1 MLGDKMDEEE
11 YLHQIAQLKH
21 ELHLMRKQHEEE
33 VTDLKKE
40 LLAAHKEIREL
51 KGRLATYENANTP
64 PSKQRFKE
72 PEETKDDEKGE
83 KKRGRPPGAEG
94 STRETPTPTEK
105 IEATGEK
112 CPSCKANLGMPEFY
126 ETKVIEETPE
136 PAPMRIIEAKV
147 AHYNC
152 PSCGIHVVARHPE
165 IPKIGRFGVRLQA
178 EIAAMRNEDRLPF
191 RKLRQTLCRRYGI
204 MITPAAL
211 LEIEGRVAGAIG
223 PAYEEGKRKM
233 RLAKVA
239 YCDETTFR
247 VDGADWWL
255 WVFTDGRN
263 TIFVIRRSRS
273 GKVVDEILGKDFK
286 GVIVSDGFAA
296 YGNRGV
302 HQRCWAHLIREL
314 EFPAKKNKQLLP
326 YLDELRGFFH
336 RTKQKIASLPPP
348 WKRKSIREDAEKWL
362 SCFLDTVKTVK
373 GLDSFATYLGNGMR
387 DWLTFVE
394 HEGVEPTNNIAERAL
409 RELIVIRKIIGTLR
423 CERGADNRA
432 ALASMFATW
441 KLEGKS
447 PQAELLAALRS

>member
-1 MLGDKMDEEE
+1 MDEEE

-21 ELHLMRKQHEEE
+21 ELLQSQKKHEAEM
-33 VTDLKKE
+33 TQLKRE
-40 LLAAHKEIREL
+40 LLEAHKEIKEL
-51 KGRLATYENANTP
+51 KARLAAYENANTP

-72 PEETKDDEKGE
+72 HEETEDDKQEE

-94 STRETPTPTEK
+94 STRETPSPTEK
-105 IEATGEK
+105 IEATEAK
-112 CPSCKANLGMPEFY
+112 CPACKANLGSPEFY
-126 ETKVIEETPE
+126 ETKVIEEAPE
-136 PAPMRIIEAKV
+136 PAPMRIIGAKV

-165 IPKIGRFGVRLQA
+165 IPKTGRIGVRLQT
-178 EIAAMRNEDRLPF
+178 EIASMRNEDRLPF
-191 RKLRQTLCRRYGI
+191 RKLKQTLFRRYGI
-204 MITPAAL
+204 TITPAAL
-211 LEIEGRVAGAIG
+211 LEIEGRIADAVK
-223 PAYEEGKRKM
+223 PLYVEGKKKI

-247 VDGADWWL
+247 VDGEDWWL

-273 GKVVDEILGKDFK
+273 GKVVDEMLGKNFR
-286 GVIVSDGFAA
+286 GIIVSDGFAA
-296 YGNRGV
+296 YGNRGL

-314 EFPAKKNKQLLP
+314 EFPVKKNEQFLP
-326 YLDELRGFFH
+326 YLKELREFYH
-336 RTKQKIASLPPP
+336 KTKQKLTSLPPP
-348 WKRKSIREDAEKWL
+348 WKRASIRQEGEKWL

-373 GLDSFATYLGNGMR
+373 GLASFATYLENGMH

-394 HEGVEPTNNIAERAL
+394 HDGVEPTNNIAERAL

-423 CERGADNRA
+423 CERSADNRA

-441 KLEGKS
+441 KLEGKN
-447 PQAELLAALRS
+447 PQTELLAALRS

>member
-1 MLGDKMDEEE
+1 M
-11 YLHQIAQLKH
+11 HQIAQLKH
-21 ELHLMRKQHEEE
+21 ELHLLRKQHEEE
-33 VTDLKKE
+33 VTELKKQ
-40 LLAAHKEIREL
+40 LLEAHKEKKEMTA
-51 KGRLATYENANTP
+51 RLAAYENANTP

-72 PEETKDDEKGE
+72 HEEAEDDKHEE

-105 IEATGEK
+105 IEATEVK
-112 CPSCKANLGMPEFY
+112 CPACKASLGSPEFY
-126 ETKVIEETPE
+126 ETKVIEEAPE
-136 PAPMRIIEAKV
+136 SAPMRIIEGKV

-152 PSCGIHVVARHPE
+152 PSCGIHVVAKHPE
-165 IPKIGRFGVRLQA
+165 IPKTGRFGVRLQA
-178 EIAAMRNEDRLPF
+178 EVAAMRNEDRLPF
-191 RKLRQTLCRRYGI
+191 RKLRQTLFRRYGI

-211 LEIEGRVAGAIG
+211 LEIEGRVADAVR
-223 PAYEEGKRKM
+223 PAYEEGKGRM

-247 VDGADWWL
+247 VDGEDWWL

-263 TIFVIRRSRS
+263 TIFVIRHSRS
-273 GKVVDEILGKDFK
+273 GKIVDEILGKDFK

-296 YGNRGV
+296 YGNRGP

-314 EFPAKKNKQLLP
+314 EFPAKKNEQFLP
-326 YLDELRGFFH
+326 YLKELREFFH
-336 RTKQKIASLPPP
+336 KTKQKLASLPPP
-348 WKRKSIREDAEKWL
+348 WKRKSIRQEGERWL
-362 SCFLDTVKTVK
+362 SCFLHTVKTVR
-373 GLDSFATYLGNGMR
+373 GLTSFATYLENGMH

-394 HEGVEPTNNIAERAL
+394 YDGVEPTNNIAERAL

-441 KLEGKS
+441 KLEGKN
-447 PQAELLAALRS
+447 PQTELLIALRS